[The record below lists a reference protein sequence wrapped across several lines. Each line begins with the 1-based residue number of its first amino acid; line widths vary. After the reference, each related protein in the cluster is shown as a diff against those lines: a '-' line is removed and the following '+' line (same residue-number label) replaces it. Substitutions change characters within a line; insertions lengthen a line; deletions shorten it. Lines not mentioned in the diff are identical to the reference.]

1 MSDKER
7 LERTFKRVHKEIAR
21 LSNGT
26 EVDLNTVL
34 ELHGFPQIIEEYDND
49 RNRELHMSRL
59 ENHLENQEV
68 SNR

>member
-1 MSDKER
+1 MTDR
-7 LERTFKRVHKEIAR
+7 LERQFPRVHKEIAR

-26 EVDLNTVL
+26 EVPLNKLL
-34 ELHGFPQIIEEYDND
+34 EHHGFPQIIDEYDNE

-68 SNR
+68 NR